1 MNREEV
7 FSKVKKALVEK
18 LDVEEDQISLD
29 ADLRDDLGS
38 SSLELVDLV
47 MDLEKEA
54 KIKIELEELRSIQKV
69 KDVVELIEKKLH

>member
-7 FSKVKKALVEK
+7 FSKVQKALVEK

-29 ADLRDDLGS
+29 ADLRDDLGG

>member
-29 ADLRDDLGS
+29 ADLRDDLGG
-38 SSLELVDLV
+38 SSLELVDWV

>member
-29 ADLRDDLGS
+29 ADLRDDLGG

-69 KDVVELIEKKLH
+69 KDVVELIEEKLQ

>member
-29 ADLRDDLGS
+29 ADLRDDLGG

-69 KDVVELIEKKLH
+69 KDVVALIEKKLH

>member
-29 ADLRDDLGS
+29 ADLRDDLGG